1 MADTSISDDR
11 TRTFATALQTFEK
24 DADAAAFAALFAADA
39 VTQRF
44 DARNERHGEV
54 EQFWQEYRAQF
65 ESIST
70 TFSDVVEGGDRAAL
84 EWTSEGSLVDGRPLT
99 YRGVTVVDF
108 DGDTI
113 TRLSTYYDSAQ
124 FTATP
129 ATTA

>member
-1 MADTSISDDR
+1 MTAPAPSPRRCRPSRR
-11 TRTFATALQTFEK
+11 TATP
-24 DADAAAFAALFAADA
+24 
-39 VTQRF
+39 RPS
-44 DARNERHGEV
+44 RR
-54 EQFWQEYRAQF
+54 
-65 ESIST
+65 T